1 MQNKPTPRLTA
12 AEKIAAARR
21 AYQTPKPS
29 QTPAPTRET
38 RGGQHSNLTPTT
50 RRSYRGLFDHML

>member
-1 MQNKPTPRLTA
+1 MQNKPTRKLTA

-21 AYQTPKPS
+21 AYQTPKPLP
-29 QTPAPTRET
+29 TPTPTHET
-38 RGGQHSNLTPTT
+38 RGGQYSNLTPTT